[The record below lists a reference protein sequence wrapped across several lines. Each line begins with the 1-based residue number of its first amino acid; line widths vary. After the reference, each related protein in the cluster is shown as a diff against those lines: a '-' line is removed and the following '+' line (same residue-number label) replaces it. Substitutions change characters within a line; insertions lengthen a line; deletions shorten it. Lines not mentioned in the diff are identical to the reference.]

1 MSAAEYNVDV
11 SPRPEAEGGGFIAV
25 VPQLPECNA
34 TGNATGNTP
43 EQAAGK
49 AIDAIKKVLAARA
62 VSA

>member
-11 SPRPEAEGGGFIAV
+11 SPRPKAEGGGFIAV
-25 VPQLPECNA
+25 VPQLPEC
-34 TGNATGNTP
+34 NATGNTP